1 MFCEISKEI
10 VMEEK
15 KNYINKLNLKLI
27 DDDTETGGVSFHGE
41 TLLDFLQDYE
51 RSIDSYTDKEVNEA
65 LIECGILPLDNEL
78 YSTGEEQ
85 TDIGVSCK
93 FAREVEGHSIY
104 CMNKKEPY
112 RKCPYRM
119 TGEFVKCEYYEPKNK

>member
-27 DDDTETGGVSFHGE
+27 DDDAETGGVSFQGE
-41 TLLDFLQDYE
+41 TLLDFLQGYE

-65 LIECGILPLDNEL
+65 LIECGILPLHDESYIQQRNSS
-78 YSTGEEQ
+78 YGNVRVRRNNTIS
-85 TDIGVSCK
+85 
-93 FAREVEGHSIY
+93 
-104 CMNKKEPY
+104 
-112 RKCPYRM
+112 
-119 TGEFVKCEYYEPKNK
+119 PKRIK